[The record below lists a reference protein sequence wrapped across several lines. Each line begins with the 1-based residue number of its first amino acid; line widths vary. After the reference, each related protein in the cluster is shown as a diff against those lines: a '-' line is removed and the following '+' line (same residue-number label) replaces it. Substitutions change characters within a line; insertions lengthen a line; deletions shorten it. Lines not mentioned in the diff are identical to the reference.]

1 MKSISMMGRLILISA
16 LALSAVGI
24 TLADDANVSIDE
36 VDEAAYGV
44 AITNVSWVDEWVE
57 ITNLGEAYQDFT
69 GWTLSDEQNH
79 IYPFPEGFVLEGGW
93 SVVVHTGVGDD
104 SETDLY
110 MNLGNPIWNNDG
122 DVATLM
128 DAEGNIVSQY
138 PEPDDGSTET

>member
-1 MKSISMMGRLILISA
+1 MKSVSMVGKLILISA

-24 TLADDANVSIDE
+24 TLADDANVSIGE

-44 AITNVSWVDEWVE
+44 AITNASWVDEWIE
-57 ITNLGEAYQDFT
+57 ITNLGETDQDFT

-79 IYPFPEGFVLEGGW
+79 VFDFPEGFVLETGW

-110 MNLGNPIWNNDG
+110 MNQGNPVWNNDG

-128 DAEGNIVSQY
+128 DEEGNIVSQY